1 MPCDS
6 LMGKLG
12 MDSSP
17 SSNFEN
23 PERSKSAERTKTYL
37 LTMRPKRI
45 DMARLLDDHGVE
57 HIQASNGWINL
68 PCPICYRGDG
78 KFGLGWNGS
87 GFHCFRCGKLDRL
100 DALKLLL
107 NTGTAETLQTL
118 SRYQG
123 DITPALARFN
133 PSSGNLGGVL
143 TVKMPYGT
151 SELAD
156 RHKQY
161 LISRNFDPEKLSS
174 EWGLKG
180 TGPVGSFAHRIIIPV
195 VQNGKLVSFQGRDIT
210 GKAPSK
216 YKSCPDSE
224 SVIPIKSCLYGLDK
238 VTGDSAIVTEG
249 PTKVWRLGSR
259 SVCTFGATVT
269 SAQVKLLKRFRRVFI
284 LFDEDE
290 AGAEGADRLARELV
304 VLGTFCTIVTAGIR
318 DVGEL
323 SDVDAKALK
332 RELIK

>member
-1 MPCDS
+1 
-6 LMGKLG
+6 
-12 MDSSP
+12 
-17 SSNFEN
+17 
-23 PERSKSAERTKTYL
+23 
-37 LTMRPKRI
+37 
-45 DMARLLDDHGVE
+45 MARLLDDHGIEYV
-57 HIQASNGWINL
+57 QAANGWINL

-100 DALKLLL
+100 DVLKLLL

-123 DITPALARFN
+123 DIIPASTRFN
-133 PSSGNLGGVL
+133 ASSGVLDGV
-143 TVKMPYGT
+143 TRVKLPYGT
-151 SELAD
+151 SELKE
-156 RHKQY
+156 RHRQY
-161 LISRNFDPEKLSS
+161 LTSRNFDPDKLTS
-174 EWGLKG
+174 EWELKG
-180 TGPVGSFAHRIIIPV
+180 TGPIGPFAHRIIIPV
-195 VQNGKLVSFQGRDIT
+195 IQNGKPVSFQGRDIT
-210 GKAPSK
+210 GKAKSK

-238 VTGDSAIVTEG
+238 VTGDSVIVTEG
-249 PTKVWRLGSR
+249 PTKVWRLCSG
-259 SVCTFGATVT
+259 SVCTFGAAAT
-269 SAQVKLLKRFRRVFI
+269 SSQVKMLKRFRRVFI

-323 SDVDAKALK
+323 SNADAKALK